1 MFPERSMPAA
11 KLSVLLV
18 LIVATGFL
26 PAPLAAQNL
35 SFLKDAALSYFD
47 DKDVAMLLETVDAA
61 LDEQQPHAVRE
72 WKNPGTG
79 NSGKAEVLGTVKSAA
94 GTPCKRLRITNVA
107 HNGVSGRASHTFC
120 KETDTWMV
128 VAQ

>member
-1 MFPERSMPAA
+1 MPAA
-11 KLSVLLV
+11 RLSVLLV
-18 LIVATGFL
+18 AIFATGFL
-26 PAPLAAQNL
+26 PAPVAAQNL

-79 NSGKAEVLGTVKSAA
+79 NSGKAEVLGTVKSSAA

-107 HNGVSGRASHTFC
+107 HNGVRGRASHTFC
-120 KETDTWMV
+120 KETDKWMV
-128 VAQ
+128 VPQ

>member
-61 LDEQQPHAVRE
+61 LDEQQPHAVSE

>member
-1 MFPERSMPAA
+1 MRAA
-11 KLSVLLV
+11 RLSVLLV
-18 LIVATGFL
+18 AIVASGFL
-26 PAPLAAQNL
+26 PAPAAAQNL

-47 DKDVAMLLETVDAA
+47 DKDVAMMIATVDAA

-94 GTPCKRLRITNVA
+94 GIPCKRLRITNVA

-120 KETDTWMV
+120 KETDKWMV
-128 VAQ
+128 VPREAK

>member
-1 MFPERSMPAA
+1 MSAA
-11 KLSVLLV
+11 KLSTVTLS
-18 LIVATGFL
+18 IAIASFL
-26 PAPLAAQNL
+26 PALAAAQNL
-35 SFLKDAALSYFD
+35 GYLKDAAVSYFN
-47 DKDVAMLLETVDAA
+47 DKDVAMLLETIDAA

-79 NSGKAEVLGTVKSAA
+79 NSGKAEVLGPVKSAA

-120 KETDTWMV
+120 KETDKWMV
-128 VAQ
+128 AAPEAK

>member
-1 MFPERSMPAA
+1 MSAA
-11 KLSVLLV
+11 KLSVLIVSLV
-18 LIVATGFL
+18 AIGFL
-26 PAPLAAQNL
+26 PALAAAQNL
-35 SFLKDAALSYFD
+35 SYLKDAAVSYFD
-47 DKDVAMLLETVDAA
+47 DKDVAMMMETVDAA
-61 LDEQQPHAVRE
+61 LQEQQPHAIRE

-120 KETDTWMV
+120 KETDKWMV
-128 VAQ
+128 VPRESK

>member
-1 MFPERSMPAA
+1 MSAA
-11 KLSVLLV
+11 KLSTVIV
-18 LIVATGFL
+18 SIVATSLL
-26 PAPLAAQNL
+26 PALTAAQNL
-35 SFLKDAALSYFD
+35 SYLKDAAVSYFN
-47 DKDVAMLLETVDAA
+47 DKDVAMLLETIDAA

-79 NSGKAEVLGTVKSAA
+79 NSGKAEVLGPVKNAA

-120 KETDTWMV
+120 KETDKWMV
-128 VAQ
+128 AAPEAK